1 MNSFRGAHAF
11 WKKHELGTSG
21 SSASPLAV
29 WVLLIVLLFVG
40 VAGAGPVNGTLHT
53 GPDFRFD
60 RLAALSCV
68 GVYHVVRPG
77 QTIYS
82 IAALYGSTAYRIA
95 ACNYLRSYRVYVGQ
109 VLLVPT
115 RTIYGRG

>member
-1 MNSFRGAHAF
+1 MNPFRGAHPF
-11 WKKHELGTSG
+11 GKKRELGTSPSRG
-21 SSASPLAV
+21 SRSAL
-29 WVLLIVLLFVG
+29 WVLINVLLFVS
-40 VAGAGPVNGTLHT
+40 VAGAGGINTNLHART
-53 GPDFRFD
+53 DSRVD
-60 RLAALSCV
+60 RLAALNCV
-68 GVYHVVRPG
+68 GVYHVVWPG

-115 RTIYGRG
+115 RTSYGRG